1 MTLNITENVS
11 PPFLSC
17 KAGENVNGFSDLF
30 VVKWCVYLYNDA
42 LYGYVTEELK
52 NLRITNFSNS
62 TIRKRPV
69 TKTAI
74 LNHSELLIGTVPKRC

>member
-1 MTLNITENVS
+1 MTSNIVKNVS

-17 KAGENVNGFSDLF
+17 IAGENENDFYDLL
-30 VVKWCVYLYNDA
+30 VVKWCVWLYNDA

-52 NLRITNFSNS
+52 KRRITAFSSS
-62 TIRKRPV
+62 TIIKREIP
-69 TKTAI
+69 KTAI